1 MENNEYQTFI
11 KYLEKEN
18 KDKALIFILDLLQ
31 QGKSIQNVYKT
42 FLIPAMKDFDCPSQD
57 EEICIWIEHTWTSI
71 IRTILEASYQFVIRD
86 REQSINKKVLVVC
99 PQEEYHEIGAIMTNN
114 YFSLVGFNS
123 YYVGA
128 NTPNE
133 DILKAL
139 NALKPDYVAL
149 SVTNYYNIIIT
160 KRLTKLIRETYPNI
174 KIILGGQAFNHLNA
188 LEQVEYDYI
197 LKTYEDI
204 VRFKNE
210 VVK

>member
-1 MENNEYQTFI
+1 MKNNEYQTFI

-31 QGKSIQNVYKT
+31 HGKTIQNVYET
-42 FLIPAMKDFDCPSQD
+42 FLIPALKDFDCPNQD
-57 EEICIWIEHTWTSI
+57 EDICVWVEHTWTSI

-86 REQSINKKVLVVC
+86 REKLINKKVLVVC
-99 PQEEYHEIGAIMTNN
+99 PQEEYHEIGAIIANN

-128 NTPNE
+128 NTPTE

-149 SVTNYYNIIIT
+149 SVTNYYNIVVT
-160 KRLTKLIRETYPNI
+160 KRLTKLIRETYPTI
-174 KIILGGQAFNHLNA
+174 KIILGGQAFKHPDA
-188 LEQVEYDYI
+188 LDQVKYDYI

-204 VRFKNE
+204 VHFKNE